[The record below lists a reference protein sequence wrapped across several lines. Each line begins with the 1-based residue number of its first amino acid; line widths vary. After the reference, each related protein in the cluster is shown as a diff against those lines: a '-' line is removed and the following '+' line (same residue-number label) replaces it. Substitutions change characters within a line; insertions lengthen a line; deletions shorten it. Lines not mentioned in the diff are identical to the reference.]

1 MYLGNVMG
9 DLGFGLV
16 IFVTVLLVIVYI
28 TTVKSK
34 KRYSWR

>member
-16 IFVTVLLVIVYI
+16 ILVTVLLVMVYI
-28 TTVKSK
+28 STVKSK
-34 KRYSWR
+34 KHRSWR